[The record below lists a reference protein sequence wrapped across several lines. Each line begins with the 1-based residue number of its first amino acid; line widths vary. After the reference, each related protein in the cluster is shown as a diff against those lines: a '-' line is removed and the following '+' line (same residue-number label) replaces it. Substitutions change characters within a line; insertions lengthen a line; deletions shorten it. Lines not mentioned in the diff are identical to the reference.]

1 MQSFL
6 TKKARKLGFI
16 NIGSHPTLIL
26 LVLLNLSGSV
36 GFFWFLSSMS
46 SQSSVFEY
54 FCSIWVGAIAV

>member
-1 MQSFL
+1 MCPSRNMQSFL

-36 GFFWFLSSMS
+36 GFFLIF
-46 SQSSVFEY
+46 VFHELTKQC
-54 FCSIWVGAIAV
+54 F